1 MIMFRINLDDERAED
16 VESIVARM
24 VKTDEEEIET
34 LMKRVPNPGL
44 NAQQI
49 ERLAELRRRQKFL
62 TKNNLMIIFALRG
75 IEDMSVS
82 DKEDY
87 EETVDLMVEHGYAK
101 GRPDAD

>member
-1 MIMFRINLDDERAED
+1 MIMFRINLDDDPAKD
-16 VESIVARM
+16 VEAIVERM
-24 VKTDEEEIET
+24 VKSDEEEIEA
-34 LMKRVPNPGL
+34 LMAKQPLPTAR
-44 NAQQI
+44 QI

-75 IEDMSVS
+75 IEDMSAS